1 MAYFPE
7 NGSFTERL
15 QNVIQNDLPDTKQNI
30 LYIHEGINGA
40 LAQSSDK
47 ELPSG
52 LFEPFDKVLVGH
64 YHNRTRIKRG
74 LPLNTS
80 VQAASITSEKTK
92 KKGYTL
98 LYEDGSHEFIKN
110 QVNIRYKTLDIAV
123 LKGKHQPLQS
133 AFRNKERQPI

>member
-1 MAYFPE
+1 MVDDCVIAEYPEFNLFVMAYFPE

-15 QNVIQNDLPDTKQNI
+15 QNVIQNDLSNTKQNI

-47 ELPSG
+47 ELPAK

-64 YHNRTRIKRG
+64 YHNRTKIKG
-74 LPLNTS
+74 TAIDTS

-92 KKGYTL
+92 KKVI
-98 LYEDGSHEFIKN
+98 FFFM
-110 QVNIRYKTLDIAV
+110 KTVHMNL
-123 LKGKHQPLQS
+123 
-133 AFRNKERQPI
+133 